1 MPIPQFSDKLLATP
15 LFQGMGKADLQDIM
29 GNTKFS
35 FAKYGEGDIITKADT
50 PCRRL
55 IFLLSGTISATT
67 VSANHSYWVTEKL
80 SAPLQLEPERLF
92 GHNMTFTATRRA
104 VTQCNTM
111 SLSKM
116 ETVDLYN
123 TYEVFRINLLNV
135 FTTKLQRAEDSLWT
149 SHLSSLRM
157 RITLF
162 ITRHSTYPAG
172 EKILGI
178 TMNTLALELGESRRK
193 ISDELRHM
201 QGEGL
206 VRLSRGVIAVPALEA
221 LYGNIRQ

>member
-1 MPIPQFSDKLLATP
+1 MPSFQFSDQLLATP
-15 LFQGMGKADLQDIM
+15 LFQGMSNSDLRDIM

-50 PCRRL
+50 PCQRL
-55 IFLLSGTISATT
+55 IFLLSGTISSTM
-67 VSANHSYWVTEKL
+67 VSANRSYSVTEKL

-111 SLSKM
+111 SLSKA

-123 TYEVFRINLLNV
+123 SYEVFRINLLNV
-135 FTTKLQRAEDSLWT
+135 FTTRLQRAEDRLWAA
-149 SHLSSLRM
+149 SYSSLRM

-162 ITRHSTYPAG
+162 ISRHCTYPAG
-172 EKILGI
+172 EKILRI
-178 TMNTLALELGESRRK
+178 TMNTLALELNESRRN
-193 ISDELRHM
+193 ISDELNRM

-206 VRLSRGVIAVPALEA
+206 VQLSRGEIVVPALEA
-221 LYGNIRQ
+221 LYGNTHY